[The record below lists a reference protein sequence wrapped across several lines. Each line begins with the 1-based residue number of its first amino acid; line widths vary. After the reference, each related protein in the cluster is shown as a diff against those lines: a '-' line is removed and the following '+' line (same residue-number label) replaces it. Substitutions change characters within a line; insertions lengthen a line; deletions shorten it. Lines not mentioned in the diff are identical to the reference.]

1 MDEFDELHGDGANRK
16 TGCQGM
22 IIVALVTLI
31 MIAMLARTRGVALVT
46 GLARDNAFE
55 AAKRRARAAERFGSF
70 QSSDRRPQLWA
81 RFVTF
86 MREVAACDFVE
97 GVLVDGS
104 FVTAVAEPND
114 IDLVLVLSV
123 DHDFSADFRSS
134 EYNVLSR
141 RRVNRRF
148 GFDVLV
154 ARADSEAYR
163 RYLGFFQQVRL
174 EPDRKKGILKIWL
187 R

>member
-1 MDEFDELHGDGANRK
+1 
-16 TGCQGM
+16 M
-22 IIVALVTLI
+22 ILWKASWW
-31 MIAMLARTRGVALVT
+31 MGV
-46 GLARDNAFE
+46 
-55 AAKRRARAAERFGSF
+55 S
-70 QSSDRRPQLWA
+70 
-81 RFVTF
+81 
-86 MREVAACDFVE
+86 
-97 GVLVDGS
+97 
-104 FVTAVAEPND
+104 VTAVAEPND

-154 ARADSEAYR
+154 ARADSEEYR